1 MMERLI
7 RANHWLTALVGWRR
21 YGVSVFF
28 GVLAA
33 LALPPVYA
41 VIFLVPA
48 FVGLIWLVD
57 SSSGLRGAFAVGWWF
72 GFGHFV
78 AGLYWIGIAL
88 SVKADQ
94 FGWLIP
100 FAVFGLPAVIA
111 CYTAVIAMLAKAMQ
125 LRGLSAG
132 AGRIVLFAVIWVF
145 FEWVRGWAF
154 TGFPWNL
161 IGTVWTFSD
170 LMIQVA
176 AITGVYG
183 LSFVTV
189 LGAAMPAILTD
200 ECATKHSAYRTVI
213 IALAILVGV
222 GVGGAVRL
230 SQAETKNFADVRL
243 RLVQPN
249 IPQRLKW
256 QRDKRTGHVMKQLHL
271 SRATSPSGKAK
282 PSATSLATPT
292 HIIWAE
298 TAVPYYLAREPNLRR
313 VLAEGVPKNGLI
325 ITGAPRIEKKGP
337 QSSNGHQAYQAW
349 NSLHAIDA
357 SGGVVATYDKSHL
370 VPFGEYVPFR
380 WLLNMSKITTGT
392 TDFTPGPGPQTLTLK
407 GLPPVSPLICYEG
420 IFPGHVIAS
429 GPRPKWLLN
438 VTNDAWY
445 GRSAGP
451 FQHFASVRLRAVEEG
466 MPLVRVANT
475 GISAVVDS
483 YGRTIASLG
492 LSREGVID
500 SPLPHSLST
509 LTPYAR
515 YGNRIILVILFFMM
529 VGGLFLSRRAP

>member
-7 RANHWLTALVGWRR
+7 RAKQWLAALTSWRC
-21 YGVSVFF
+21 YAISAVL

-41 VIFLVPA
+41 LIFLVPA
-48 FVGLIWLVD
+48 FVGLIWLLD
-57 SSSGLRGAFAVGWWF
+57 SSSGLRSAFAVGWWF

-88 SVKADQ
+88 SVKAEQ

-111 CYTAVIAMLAKAMQ
+111 CYTGVIAMLAKAAQ
-125 LRGLSAG
+125 LRGYAGG

-154 TGFPWNL
+154 SGFPWNL
-161 IGTVWTFSD
+161 IGTVWAVSD
-170 LMIQVA
+170 SMIQVA

-183 LSFVTV
+183 LSFMTV
-189 LGAAMPAILTD
+189 LAAAMPAILTD
-200 ECATKHSAYRTVI
+200 EHGSKTLANRSVI
-213 IALAILVGV
+213 VTLVIMV
-222 GVGGAVRL
+222 GIGIGGAVRL
-230 SQAETKNFADVRL
+230 SQAETKNVADVSL

-249 IPQRLKW
+249 IPQRIKW
-256 QRDKRTGHVMKQLHL
+256 QRDKRTGHVMKQLYL
-271 SRATSPSGKAK
+271 SQKASPSGTAK
-282 PSATSLATPT
+282 PT
-292 HIIWAE
+292 HIIWSE

-313 VLAEGVPKNGLI
+313 VLADGVPTNGLI
-325 ITGAPRIEKKGP
+325 ITGAPRIEGKGP
-337 QSSNGHQAYQAW
+337 RSYQTW
-349 NSLHAIDA
+349 NSLHAVDA
-357 SGGVVATYDKSHL
+357 SGAVVATYDKSHL

-392 TDFTPGPGPQTLTLK
+392 TDFMPGPGPQTLNLK

-420 IFPGHVIAS
+420 IFTSRVVAP

-451 FQHFASVRLRAVEEG
+451 FQHFAAVRLRAVEEG

-475 GISAVVDS
+475 GISAVIDS

-500 SPLPHSLST
+500 SPLPQNLSA

-515 YGNRIILVILFFMM
+515 YGDRIILIILVFMTA
-529 VGGLFLSRRAP
+529 VGLFLSRRMR